1 MRVPTGILRHDG
13 LQEDWKGRC
22 RFLGL
27 EESILATDPVTIIA
41 LSDHE
46 LWREINLRIDLQTEC
61 QRPLSHDHL
70 KPVSQISQICPDAA
84 SCASGD
90 AVLVFAPPSPYRV
103 ISVNK

>member
-1 MRVPTGILRHDG
+1 M
-13 LQEDWKGRC
+13 
-22 RFLGL
+22 
-27 EESILATDPVTIIA
+27 DPIITIV
-41 LSDHE
+41 SSNHE
-46 LWREINLRIDLQTEC
+46 LWREINPRIDLRTEC